1 MKKPVYGQNGEQLRE
16 IELLDEVFNREVS
29 EGSVYYA
36 IRNELANKR
45 QGTASVKS
53 RGEVRGSG
61 RKPWRQKG
69 TGRARAGSRRSPIW
83 VGGGIAF
90 GPKPRDYRYQ
100 IPKKVKRLAL
110 KSILSLK
117 NKEDKLKVVE
127 DFTIESGKTKEL
139 VGILQKLALNERT
152 VMILPNDDAMLK
164 RAGNNIPWLSFL
176 SYNRLRAH
184 DIFYGRQLLLTESS
198 VKKLNEMYG

>member
-139 VGILQKLALNERT
+139 VGILQKLVLNERT

-176 SYNRLRAH
+176 SYNSLRAH